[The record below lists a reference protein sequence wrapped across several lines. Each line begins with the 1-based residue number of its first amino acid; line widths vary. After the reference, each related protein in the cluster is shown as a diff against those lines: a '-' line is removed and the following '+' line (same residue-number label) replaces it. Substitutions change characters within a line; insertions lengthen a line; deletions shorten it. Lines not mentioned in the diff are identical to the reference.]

1 MNKTD
6 PTVGR
11 TVDGDRPVL
20 QCMKT
25 GLLYYYADPPKRY
38 VSVTDVFLGNPK
50 KEVKDEQSASRR
62 RCG

>member
-1 MNKTD
+1 MNQTD

-38 VSVTDVFLGNPK
+38 VSVTEVFIGK
-50 KEVKDEQSASRR
+50 GKEVNDERANSRR

>member
-6 PTVGR
+6 PMVGR

-38 VSVTDVFLGNPK
+38 ISVTEVFIGK
-50 KEVKDEQSASRR
+50 EKEVNNERASSRR